1 MNIKKKITLI
11 FSSLMV
17 GILLLISC
25 ATYFYVAKTMQAQLS
40 QNALQ
45 ALHASTEKLNGWL
58 LSKAAIVQTKTAG
71 IELLAADGN
80 VMPVMVKGFDK
91 ADPDISDLY
100 FGRDA
105 DGVLIDGKDWVPPA
119 DFDSRTRSWYK
130 DALAKNGLFFGEP
143 YLDGVTKKMALP
155 IGMPLKTSSGK
166 LLGVIS
172 EDVLID
178 TVFETVAK
186 IQPFDNSFA
195 FLLNNS
201 GKIMA
206 YPDAAAKDKKIQ
218 DIPSLSSLAA
228 LLNAAADH
236 RGMGIYQQDGQ
247 EQFLVFEPIPATG
260 WILGIS
266 VPTAV
271 LYAPLVSLRWL
282 FLVGTLLA
290 LLIVVAASWI
300 VARRLSQPI
309 EKLQFYA
316 SKVAAGD
323 FTQSVSI
330 AGDDEIAH
338 LAQGFNKMQADLRQ
352 LIRKVQEQAG
362 HLAAASEELT
372 ASAQQTSV
380 AANQVAGAVTNVAA
394 GTEEQHAAVDHTAK
408 VVTDMSADLANI
420 SAAGQ
425 AAAKDSAA
433 AAQNA
438 AASRQ
443 DVESMVQMMQD
454 IATSVDAA
462 NHVIGDL
469 GKQSDHIG
477 RITDTIVGIAEQTN
491 LLALNAAIE
500 AARAGEAG
508 RGFSV
513 VADEVRKL
521 AEQSQ
526 TAAQKISEE
535 ILEIQQNTARVVQ
548 AMDEGN
554 NRVQAGVAKVNVV
567 GGSLQ
572 QIAERVQRSHAGVNE
587 IQEALQRLA
596 EASRNIDAAVHRIDA
611 ASTSS
616 ANEAQTVSAA
626 AEEQIAS
633 MQDIASASE
642 SLAKLA
648 QELQEAVA
656 AFKL

>member
-1 MNIKKKITLI
+1 
-11 FSSLMV
+11 
-17 GILLLISC
+17 
-25 ATYFYVAKTMQAQLS
+25 
-40 QNALQ
+40 
-45 ALHASTEKLNGWL
+45 
-58 LSKAAIVQTKTAG
+58 
-71 IELLAADGN
+71 
-80 VMPVMVKGFDK
+80 
-91 ADPDISDLY
+91 
-100 FGRDA
+100 
-105 DGVLIDGKDWVPPA
+105 
-119 DFDSRTRSWYK
+119 
-130 DALAKNGLFFGEP
+130 
-143 YLDGVTKKMALP
+143 
-155 IGMPLKTSSGK
+155 
-166 LLGVIS
+166 
-172 EDVLID
+172 
-178 TVFETVAK
+178 
-186 IQPFDNSFA
+186 
-195 FLLNNS
+195 
-201 GKIMA
+201 
-206 YPDAAAKDKKIQ
+206 
-218 DIPSLSSLAA
+218 
-228 LLNAAADH
+228 
-236 RGMGIYQQDGQ
+236 
-247 EQFLVFEPIPATG
+247 
-260 WILGIS
+260 
-266 VPTAV
+266 
-271 LYAPLVSLRWL
+271 
-282 FLVGTLLA
+282 
-290 LLIVVAASWI
+290 
-300 VARRLSQPI
+300 
-309 EKLQFYA
+309 
-316 SKVAAGD
+316 
-323 FTQSVSI
+323 
-330 AGDDEIAH
+330 
-338 LAQGFNKMQADLRQ
+338 
-352 LIRKVQEQAG
+352 
-362 HLAAASEELT
+362 
-372 ASAQQTSV
+372 
-380 AANQVAGAVTNVAA
+380 
-394 GTEEQHAAVDHTAK
+394 
-408 VVTDMSADLANI
+408 
-420 SAAGQ
+420 
-425 AAAKDSAA
+425 
-433 AAQNA
+433 
-438 AASRQ
+438 
-443 DVESMVQMMQD
+443 MVQMMQD